1 MRRTVLILLG
11 LVLAGVMIAGVVFV
25 TGWTGS
31 GPAREDKTFTL
42 PHGATLKDAGA
53 ELEKAGLISS
63 ADRFYL
69 RARLLGAS
77 SAIKAGEYLVS
88 AGASEKEILAILTG
102 GVGVNRF
109 ITIPEGM
116 PSILV
121 YERLMAA
128 DQLTGSI
135 EAPAEGSILPDTY
148 AYDRGESR
156 VEVLARMQGAM
167 AQVLDAAWANRAPH
181 AMVNS
186 KAEALTLASIVEK
199 ETSLPAE
206 RRMVAGVYSNRLRV
220 GMRLQA
226 DPTIIYPITRGKPL
240 GRRIKRSEIMAVNRY
255 NTYSMAGLPKGPIAN
270 PGKASIEAVLNPE
283 KTQALYF
290 VADGSGGHV
299 FADTL
304 EEHNANVRKWFALR
318 KERGI

>member
-1 MRRTVLILLG
+1 MRRTVLILVG
-11 LVLAGVMIAGVVFV
+11 LVLASVMIAGAVFV
-25 TGWTGS
+25 AGWTGS
-31 GPAREDKTFTL
+31 GPAREDTAFTL
-42 PHGATLKDAGA
+42 QSGATLKSAA
-53 ELEKAGLISS
+53 TELERAGLVSS

-69 RARLLGAS
+69 RARLLGGS
-77 SAIKAGEYLVS
+77 SAIKAGEYLVPG
-88 AGASEKEILAILTG
+88 GASEKEILAILAG
-102 GVGVNRF
+102 GVGINRF

-128 DQLTGSI
+128 DQLTGTV
-135 EAPAEGSILPDTY
+135 EVPAEGSILPDTY
-148 AYDRGESR
+148 AYDKGDSR

-167 AQVLDAAWANRAPH
+167 TRALEAAWASRSAQT
-181 AMVNS
+181 VVKS
-186 KAEALTLASIVEK
+186 KAEAVTLASIVEK
-199 ETSLPAE
+199 ETSVPAE

-226 DPTIIYPITRGKPL
+226 DPTIIYPITKGKPL
-240 GRRIKRSEIMAVNRY
+240 GRRIKRSEILAVNGY

-270 PGKASIEAVLNPE
+270 PSKASIEAVLNPE
-283 KTQALYF
+283 KTKALYF

-304 EEHNANVRKWFALR
+304 EQHNANVAKWFAIR